1 MANTKN
7 NNEQNAGNAVDEKL
21 LESFLEKAEKEI
33 SLIEM
38 QEFVNGISSEEL
50 EEKGFL
56 GRDSIKITRP
66 TQLKEETALG
76 IKFED
81 DVEYAEKNGTD
92 ISDIKLDSVKYLPD
106 VQPNAVI
113 AKAAFSAGQE
123 QTASK
128 VFALVNADSYKE
140 NSNIEV
146 NVQNKEITF
155 IAKIN
160 GKAVLF
166 NGIPYVIPSD
176 EDGYCSVKISC
187 DSMRVTV
194 DMFPSAGNGKP
205 LTSDTIIENL
215 TKLGVKSGILNSDIS
230 DCIEK
235 VQSTGAELSE
245 LLVAEGK
252 HAVDGEDATVE
263 YFFQKEKIE
272 DDFSIL
278 PDGRVDYRKKASI
291 PVVKQNELLLKIN
304 KPGTGVDGFD
314 VFGKVIKAND
324 GQVPVIIAGENVRI
338 SKDGNEFFT
347 ECDGQ
352 VSFNGKVLN
361 VFKHYYVDG
370 NVDFSTGNIDF
381 NGNVT
386 IKGAVLEG
394 FEVNATGDITI
405 MKGIEAAKVT
415 AGRDL
420 KVFCGILGRSDKIV
434 VSCGRDL
441 TASHFQNAYIE
452 VQRDIYIGNSCVQ
465 SVVYCNGKMYLQKL
479 KGSVIG
485 GTVNVMGGIEAKSIG
500 TDVGTKTEVVVG
512 NDFLVQKTVT
522 EIRNTLKI
530 YNDNLNKIDGVLAP
544 IMKYINQKVPISTGK
559 KSRLMMVLDRRKQIN
574 KNKEVMEWKLKD
586 IEERVH
592 ADITASVKVSG
603 KLYSDVTIKINNLV
617 KSITTQY
624 QHVKIYF
631 NKAKQD
637 LDIGPL

>member
-1 MANTKN
+1 MANAEN
-7 NNEQNAGNAVDEKL
+7 NSEQNTGNAVDEKL

-56 GRDSIKITRP
+56 GRDAIKITRP
-66 TQLKEETALG
+66 AQLKEETENG

-81 DVEYAEKNGTD
+81 DVEYAEKKGND

-106 VQPNAVI
+106 VLPDAII

-123 QTASK
+123 QVASK

-146 NVQNKEITF
+146 KIQNKEITF
-155 IAKIN
+155 VAKIN
-160 GKAVLF
+160 GKVVLF
-166 NGIPYVIPSD
+166 NGIPYIIPSD
-176 EDGYCSVKISC
+176 EDGYCTVKISC
-187 DSMRVTV
+187 DNMRVTV

-205 LTSDTIIENL
+205 LTYDIIMENL
-215 TKLGVKSGILNSDIS
+215 DKLGVKAGILKSDIS

-235 VQSTGAELSE
+235 VQTTGAELSE

-252 HAVDGEDATVE
+252 HAVDGEDATIE

-291 PVVKQNELLLKIN
+291 PVVKQNDMLLRIN
-304 KPGTGVDGFD
+304 KPGAGVDGFD

-324 GQVPVIIAGENVRI
+324 GQVPVILAGENVRV

-370 NVDFSTGNIDF
+370 DVDYGTGNIDF

-386 IKGAVLEG
+386 IKGSVLEG
-394 FEVNATGDITI
+394 FEVNATGDVTI
-405 MKGIEAAKVT
+405 MKSIDAGKVN

-420 KVFCGILGRSDKIV
+420 KVFGGILGRGDKIII
-434 VSCGRDL
+434 SCGRDI

-452 VQRDIYIGNSCVQ
+452 AQRDIYIGNSCVQ

-479 KGSVIG
+479 KGSIIG
-485 GTVNVMGGIEAKSIG
+485 GTVNAMGGIDAKSIG
-500 TDVGTKTEVVVG
+500 TDVGTKTEIIVG
-512 NDFLVQKTVT
+512 NDFLVQKTAT

-530 YNDNLNKIDGVLAP
+530 YNDNLNKIDAVLTP
-544 IMKYINQKVPISTGK
+544 IMKYINQKVPISSGK

-574 KNKEVMEWKLKD
+574 KNKEIMEWKLKD

-592 ADITASVKVSG
+592 ADITSSVKVSG
-603 KLYSDVTIKINNLV
+603 K
-617 KSITTQY
+617 
-624 QHVKIYF
+624 
-631 NKAKQD
+631 
-637 LDIGPL
+637 